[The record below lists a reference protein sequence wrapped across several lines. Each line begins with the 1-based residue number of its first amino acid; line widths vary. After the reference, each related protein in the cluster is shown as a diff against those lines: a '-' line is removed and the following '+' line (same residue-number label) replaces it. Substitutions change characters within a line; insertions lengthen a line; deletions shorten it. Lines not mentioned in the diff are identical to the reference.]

1 MSTDHLSLSLPL
13 CVLSLSLSSPH
24 SHLLYLSH
32 SSFSLSVSLS
42 LSLPPSL
49 SFFLS
54 ISLLPVFQCRPHISW
69 IHHVSTQSYAVAA
82 AAAVDHGYRET
93 KLPTAM
99 TLLSIGKLSAMLASP
114 AASTGPP
121 SVPLPLPLHLSSSN
135 CQDRRALKHVWVSS
149 SDAAREASA
158 NLAVMNAQLMVM
170 EGNKE

>member
-1 MSTDHLSLSLPL
+1 M
-13 CVLSLSLSSPH
+13 
-24 SHLLYLSH
+24 
-32 SSFSLSVSLS
+32 
-42 LSLPPSL
+42 
-49 SFFLS
+49 
-54 ISLLPVFQCRPHISW
+54 
-69 IHHVSTQSYAVAA
+69 AAA

-149 SDAAREASA
+149 SVAAREASA